1 MDLQERLTAFAM
13 LGATWVM
20 WLLVAL
26 SVVGLAVMLERA
38 YFFFQTRDDFAGLRK
53 TLRSKLDGNDVEGAK
68 ALMKRSPSTEA
79 QIALAGLSSV
89 ADGPASAGT
98 RMDEEKQLAR
108 LTMDRNLAFLGTM
121 GNNAPF
127 VGLLGTVIGIIR
139 AFHEMQASGGD
150 VSEGLMAEIG
160 EALVATAIG
169 LLVALPAVASFNY
182 FQRIIK
188 TRSTQADALGK
199 EVLAYLES
207 DKRKVGKKAAPAKE
221 AEEDEDEAEGDAAP
235 AE

>member
-20 WLLVAL
+20 WLLVIL
-26 SVVGLAVMLERA
+26 SVFSLAVALERA
-38 YFFFQTRDDFAGLRK
+38 YFFWQTRDDFAALRK
-53 TLRSKLDGNDVEGAK
+53 TLRGKLDQSDVDGAK
-68 ALMKRSPSTEA
+68 AALKRSPSTEA
-79 QIALAGLSSV
+79 LIALAGLGSV
-89 ADGPASAGT
+89 ADGHAAAGT

-108 LTMDRNLAFLGTM
+108 LGMERNLAFLGTM

-169 LLVALPAVASFNY
+169 LLVALPAVAAFNF

-188 TRSTQADALGK
+188 TRATQADALGK

-207 DKRKVGKKAAPAKE
+207 DRRKHGKGKQAEEEDDEE
-221 AEEDEDEAEGDAAP
+221 AEAAP

>member
-20 WLLVAL
+20 WLLVIL
-26 SVVGLAVMLERA
+26 SVFSIAVMLERA
-38 YFFFQTRDDFAGLRK
+38 YYFWQTRDDFAALKK
-53 TLRSKLDGNDVEGAK
+53 TLRGKLDGNDLDGARS
-68 ALMKRSPSTEA
+68 ALKRSPSVEA
-79 QIALAGLSSV
+79 QVGLAGLSSV
-89 ADGPASAGT
+89 ADGHASAGT

-108 LTMDRNLAFLGTM
+108 LGMERNLAFLGTM

-127 VGLLGTVIGIIR
+127 IGLLGTVIGVIR
-139 AFHEMQASGGD
+139 SFHQMEVSGGN
-150 VSEGLMAEIG
+150 VTEGLMAEIG

-169 LLVALPAVASFNY
+169 LIVALPAVAMFNY
-182 FQRIIK
+182 YQRVIK
-188 TRSTQADALGK
+188 TRTTQADALGK

-207 DKRKVGKKAAPAKE
+207 DKRKGKRVE
-221 AEEDEDEAEGDAAP
+221 RDDEDEAGDAEPAP